1 MKKHTIFEW
10 VFPGPKPYHCWL
22 YPHLVGGD
30 LTMLKN
36 ISEWKGWHPI
46 YYGKTK
52 KNVPNHQPVIWCLMI
67 SPWKKLHWNW
77 PQHGL
82 HFMGGL
88 AVECSR
94 LHRPRRKP
102 CPALA
107 AAMDPWD
114 RFNPQNH
121 WFQSGVGKCSNWTSP
136 KYWGYSH
143 QQILESDVQNSQNR
157 TFTNPC
163 QY

>member
-1 MKKHTIFEW
+1 MGIPRSKAISLLVISSSGW
-10 VFPGPKPYHCWL
+10 WWL
-22 YPHLVGGD
+22 NHVEKYQRMGRMTSHILW
-30 LTMLKN
+30 KN
-36 ISEWKGWHPI
+36 Q
-46 YYGKTK
+46 

-82 HFMGGL
+82 HFMVGL

-102 CPALA
+102 CPALV
-107 AAMDPWD
+107 AAMDPGD

-136 KYWGYSH
+136 KYWGYNWYNH
-143 QQILESDVQNSQNR
+143 QQILESDVQNSPNR